1 MTNEERRQSPRWWNA
16 KYKNKKVHERLRHA
30 TIYQGDV
37 ALIPYGDYTIV
48 VDTDIGKRLDSMI
61 VLVRE
66 ANGYPQVSVRLKGS
80 KKGSY
85 DILARFVLDPVPAGM
100 YVDHV
105 NRNSLDNR
113 RANLRLATPAQNAA
127 NIGTRK
133 RADSSSRFKGVHRT
147 ENGSWSA
154 VVSCRGVHCRLGT
167 YRREEDAAMAYDMG
181 AIEIFQD
188 FAALNFPERLEI
200 YRKRLRE
207 ETSYEE

>member
-16 KYKNKKVHERLRHA
+16 KYKGKETHRPLRRA
-30 TIYQGDV
+30 TIYQDDV
-37 ALIPYGDYTIV
+37 ALIPYGDHTIV
-48 VDTDIGKRLDSMI
+48 VDTDIGNRLDSMI
-61 VLVRE
+61 VLVKDI
-66 ANGYPQVSVRLKGS
+66 NGYPQVSVRPKGS
-80 KKGSY
+80 KKDAY
-85 DILARFVLDPVPAGM
+85 DILARLILDPVPMGM
-100 YVDHV
+100 YVDHI

-127 NIGTRK
+127 NIGARK
-133 RADSSSRFKGVHRT
+133 RTDSSSCFKGVHRT
-147 ENGSWSA
+147 ESGTWSA
-154 VVSCRGVHCRLGT
+154 AIFCRGARYRLGT
-167 YRREEDAAMAYDMG
+167 YEKEEDAAMAYDMG